1 MSRYK
6 EIDIIMPTR
15 KMKHQKIS
23 SLRCQKYTQ
32 IYSSHDDE
40 IASDNIKAVTSLRL
54 WVLGFSFQLLKST
67 RKRKKPHVPCK
78 QKSTEYGMLFTKN
91 LACLLLPSITVVR

>member
-23 SLRCQKYTQ
+23 SLRCQKYAQ
-32 IYSSHDDE
+32 IYSSHDK
-40 IASDNIKAVTSLRL
+40 NKFKAV
-54 WVLGFSFQLLKST
+54 GIKIQFSAFEKHN
-67 RKRKKPHVPCK
+67 K
-78 QKSTEYGMLFTKN
+78 TEFT
-91 LACLLLPSITVVR
+91 TVVR